1 MTPIVAGREPTASE
15 WAAAVA
21 GRAQAQASLNYRE
34 EPIYLT
40 EDTDLYCLDDSLFP
54 IIEEEAEE

>member
-1 MTPIVAGREPTASE
+1 MTPVEADQEPART
-15 WAAAVA
+15 
-21 GRAQAQASLNYRE
+21 SLNYRE
-34 EPIYLT
+34 EPMYLT

>member
-1 MTPIVAGREPTASE
+1 MTPIVAGRAPTASDRE
-15 WAAAVA
+15 L
-21 GRAQAQASLNYRE
+21 SLNYRE

-40 EDTDLYCLDDSLFP
+40 EDSDLYCLDDSLFP

>member
-1 MTPIVAGREPTASE
+1 MTPIEAGRE
-15 WAAAVA
+15 
-21 GRAQAQASLNYRE
+21 QARMNLNYRE